1 MVQGQWKTGTSY
13 NPPVKKNILYINTSM
28 LKRCRFSV
36 YTSAAA
42 FTQNAFGAISR
53 LSMSSVLDRYV
64 YPAYPL
70 QPVAHHPLS
79 KF

>member
-1 MVQGQWKTGTSY
+1 
-13 NPPVKKNILYINTSM
+13 M
-28 LKRCRFSV
+28 LKRYRFSV

-53 LSMSSVLDRYV
+53 LSMSSALDRYI
-64 YPAYPL
+64 YPAYPV